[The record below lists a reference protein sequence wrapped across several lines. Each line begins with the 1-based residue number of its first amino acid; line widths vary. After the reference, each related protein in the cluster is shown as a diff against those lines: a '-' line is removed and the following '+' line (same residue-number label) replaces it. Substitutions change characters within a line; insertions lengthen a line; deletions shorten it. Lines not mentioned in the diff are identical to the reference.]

1 MPSAVHRFLDDVGQ
15 DVRYAM
21 RTLGRAPLFASVAV
35 VCLAL
40 GIAANTAMFSVFD
53 AIVLRPLPFAA
64 PEQLVSIGLRDQAS
78 GRRSSLHFDE
88 YLAWRWRCPLA

>member
-21 RTLGRAPLFASVAV
+21 RTLGRAPLFTSVAV

-64 PEQLVSIGLRDQAS
+64 PDRLVSIGLRTS
-78 GRRSSLHFDE
+78 G
-88 YLAWRWRCPLA
+88 P